1 MPRGAVI
8 ALTVVTL
15 IWLCGCGMVM
25 RMTSQQMAREAPVVA
40 YQTFSVSRTADYAA
54 PDPGRFAAVRVVG
67 VQ

>member
-25 RMTSQQMAREAPVVA
+25 RMTNQQMASEAPTA
-40 YQTFSVSRTADYAA
+40 RYQTFSVSRTADYAA
-54 PDPGRFAAVRVVG
+54 PEPGRFAAVRVVD